1 MIEDPTLF
9 ALWVFATWVLAR
21 VFIAFLNNLSEQNA
35 QLDRQIKNK
44 LDDMVHRVEEVVEKD
59 IIYWYDYDDSE
70 FLAQGRTQ
78 EEIIDVLKSRF
89 PTHVFYLKTHELIG
103 SPSWEPRR
111 LP

>member
-9 ALWVFATWVLAR
+9 ALWAFSTWILSR
-21 VFIAFLNNLSEQNA
+21 VFVELLDSISKSNA
-35 QLDRQIKNK
+35 QLDTQIRNK
-44 LDDMVHRVEEVVEKD
+44 LDEIVHRVEEVVEKD
-59 IIYWYDYDDSE
+59 IIYWYDYDDNE

-78 EEIIDVLKSRF
+78 QEIIEVLKSRF
-89 PTHVFYLKTHELIG
+89 PTHIFYLKTHELIG